1 MVPSPK
7 QQPELSPSHFPRQK
21 MASRDDASDY
31 SDEEVATVL
40 LALPDGPMEGPA
52 SHTSSFIGGYPA
64 FPAVPAGPSKNP
76 KGKGKAVAATSA
88 PDEVRCGACHKPI
101 PLLSQV
107 YCPLEGGENDR
118 TLYVWACARPGCR
131 RREGSV
137 RAFRASV
144 RNEEYVADVEAKRAE
159 AERIAAE
166 ARERARQ
173 NPFTVKENAGPGLFG
188 GSQPLFGAA
197 AANPFAAPSVP
208 SHTLPKPKQ
217 DEVPTAAVASLSLSD
232 PVAYAAPLP
241 AYQPPQYITTIDEY
255 LDIAEDSDVDV
266 DSDEDE
272 APEQKA
278 EWREDG
284 WDKLLPKSVDDIFE
298 RFARRLASAEDASNQ
313 VLRYDF
319 NAVPLPYSSSSPLF
333 KKLFP
338 GAPTRAP
345 SSEEEEVNLAEYFTT
360 KSVPACSRCGAARV
374 FELQLV
380 PQLINVLRPTSLST
394 TGKAEAGKDKAQ
406 TEEERRAEI
415 LRLAKG
421 EARGDGEAGEMEWG
435 TVMVFGC
442 EGDCI
447 GVGEEWVGVEWEATA
462 EA

>member
-1 MVPSPK
+1 M
-7 QQPELSPSHFPRQK
+7 
-21 MASRDDASDY
+21 
-31 SDEEVATVL
+31 EE
-40 LALPDGPMEGPA
+40 PP

-64 FPAVPAGPSKNP
+64 FPAVPTGRSMNP
-76 KGKGKAVAATSA
+76 KGKGKAVAATSV
-88 PDEVRCGACHKPI
+88 PEEVRCGACHKPM

-118 TLYVWACARPGCR
+118 TLYVWACAHPGCR

-144 RNEEYVADVEAKRAE
+144 RNEEYVADVEAKRVE

-173 NPFTVKENAGPGLFG
+173 NPFIVKENAGPGLFG
-188 GSQPLFGAA
+188 GSQPLFGTGG
-197 AANPFAAPSVP
+197 ANPFATPSDP
-208 SHTLPKPKQ
+208 STPSETRSSPKKE
-217 DEVPTAAVASLSLSD
+217 DVPTAAIASLSLSE

-241 AYQPPQYITTIDEY
+241 AYQPPQYITTMDEY
-255 LDIAEDSDVDV
+255 LPIAEDSDVDV

-345 SSEEEEVNLAEYFTT
+345 SSEEDEVNLAEFYTS
-360 KSVPACSRCGAARV
+360 KPVPACSRCGAARV

-380 PQLINVLRPTSLST
+380 PQLINVLRPSSLST
-394 TGKAEAGKDKAQ
+394 TGKVEEGKDKEQ

-447 GVGEEWVGVEWEATA
+447 GVGEEWVGVEWEAA
-462 EA
+462 PEA

>member
-1 MVPSPK
+1 
-7 QQPELSPSHFPRQK
+7 
-21 MASRDDASDY
+21 MARDDASDF
-31 SDEEVATVL
+31 SEEEVATVL
-40 LALPDGPMEGPA
+40 LALPDGPMEEAP
-52 SHTSSFIGGYPA
+52 SHTTSFIGGYPA
-64 FPAVPAGPSKNP
+64 FPAVPAGPSRNP

-88 PDEVRCGACHKPI
+88 PEEVRCGACHKAM

-118 TLYVWACARPGCR
+118 TIYVWACARPGCR

-166 ARERARQ
+166 ERERARQ
-173 NPFTVKENAGPGLFG
+173 NPFTVQQNAGAGAGLFG
-188 GSQPLFGAA
+188 APKPLFGAA
-197 AANPFAAPSVP
+197 AANPFASPSAPAASPHP
-208 SHTLPKPKQ
+208 SSPKK
-217 DEVPTAAVASLSLSD
+217 DDAPTAAVASLSLSD
-232 PVAYAAPLP
+232 PVVHTPPIP
-241 AYQPPQYITTIDEY
+241 AYQPPQYITTVDEF
-255 LDIAEDSDVDV
+255 LPIAEDSDVDV
-266 DSDEDE
+266 SEDEDE

-345 SSEEEEVNLAEYFTT
+345 SSEEDEVNLADYYTT
-360 KSVPACSRCGAARV
+360 KPVPACTRCGAARV

-380 PQLINVLRPTSLST
+380 PQLINVLRPSSLST
-394 TGKAEAGKDKAQ
+394 TGKPPAGNAKVQ

-421 EARGDGEAGEMEWG
+421 EARGEGDAGEMEWG

-447 GVGEEWVGVEWEATA
+447 GVGEEWVGVEWEAA
-462 EA
+462 PEA